1 MKVSVYNNKGE
12 KTKDLDIKSAVLDST
27 PKAHVLRETVL
38 AFLAGQRNAHAKTKK
53 RGEVSGGGK
62 KPWRQKG
69 TGRARTGSIRNPI
82 WIGGGNI
89 FGPTGNENFEKKLNK
104 KVKKQSL
111 FMALS
116 SKNKINEIIV
126 LDKIDLKAPKTKEV
140 ANIFEKLPV
149 EGKKLIVLPDN
160 SEILRKSVR
169 NIEDV
174 EAVSYKSINTYEVLR
189 AKQVVFIGDAL
200 EKTVE
205 YFGNKFTVGGSRLT
219 DKKNIDVK
227 ENKSANSKPQ
237 TNS

>member
-12 KTKDLDIKSAVLDST
+12 KTKDLDIKSAVLDT
-27 PKAHVLRETVL
+27 EPKPLVLREVVL
-38 AFLAGQRNAHAKTKK
+38 SFLAGQRNAHAKTKK
-53 RGEVSGGGK
+53 RGEVSGGGR

-89 FGPTGNENFEKKLNK
+89 FGPTGIENFNKKVNV

-116 SKNKINEIIV
+116 SKKSVNEIIV

-149 EGKKLIVLPDN
+149 DGKKLIVLSDN
-160 SEILRKSVR
+160 SEILKKSVR

-174 EAVSYKSINTYEVLR
+174 KAVSYKSLNTYEVLR
-189 AKQVVFIGDAL
+189 AKQVVFMGDAL

-205 YFGNKFTVGGSRLT
+205 YFGSKE
-219 DKKNIDVK
+219 KKKSEPIK
-227 ENKSANSKPQ
+227 EETKKSSTTKAKE
-237 TNS
+237 

>member
-12 KTKDLDIKSAVLDST
+12 KTKDLDIKSAVLDT
-27 PKAHVLRETVL
+27 EPKTHVLRETVL

-53 RGEVSGGGK
+53 RGEVSGGGR

-89 FGPTGNENFEKKLNK
+89 FGPTGIENFNKKVNV

-116 SKNKINEIIV
+116 SKNKVNEIIV

-149 EGKKLIVLPDN
+149 DGKKLIVLSDN
-160 SEILRKSVR
+160 SEILKKSVR

-174 EAVSYKSINTYEVLR
+174 KAVSYKSLNTYEVLR
-189 AKQVVFIGDAL
+189 AKQVIFVGDAL

-205 YFGNKFTVGGSRLT
+205 YFGSKE
-219 DKKNIDVK
+219 KKKSGPTK
-227 ENKSANSKPQ
+227 EETKNSSTIKAKE
-237 TNS
+237 

>member
-1 MKVSVYNNKGE
+1 MKVSVYDKQG
-12 KTKDLDIKSAVLDST
+12 KKVKDLDIKSAVLDT
-27 PKAHVLRETVL
+27 EPKPLVLREVVL
-38 AFLAGQRNAHAKTKK
+38 SFLAGQRNAHAKTKK

-89 FGPTGNENFEKKLNK
+89 FGPTGIENFNKKVNV

-116 SKNKINEIIV
+116 SKKSVNGIIV

-140 ANIFEKLPV
+140 ANIFKKLPV
-149 EGKKLIVLPDN
+149 EGKKLVVLPEN
-160 SEILRKSVR
+160 SEILSKSLK
-169 NIEDV
+169 NLEDTK
-174 EAVSYKSINTYEVLR
+174 AISFKSLNTYEVLR
-189 AKQVVFIGDAL
+189 ARQVVFIGDAL

-205 YFGNKFTVGGSRLT
+205 YFGSKE
-219 DKKNIDVK
+219 KKKAEPKQK
-227 ENKSANSKPQ
+227 ETKPS
-237 TNS
+237 TSPKAKE